1 MNAIVKRLK
10 TLVTAIAAIAL
21 LAGCSHVASLE
32 NNPWE
37 VLSLPTETNFI
48 DVAFTDNLERGWLV
62 GDKATLLETT
72 DQGETWELRRLELD
86 NENIRLKS
94 IDFSGR
100 EGWIVGEPSLLLHT
114 ENGGQSWTRVQL
126 SDKLPGEPNTIAA
139 LGPHSAEMTTDVGA
153 IYRTKDDGQNWQ
165 SMVDEAF
172 GVMRNISR
180 SPEGKYVAVSSRG
193 SFYSIWEPGQDAWQQ
208 YNRTSSRRV
217 QNMGFDRD
225 GHLWSLLRGGKI
237 QFSASEDPD
246 DWQEPIYPEKATSWG
261 LLDMAYR
268 TSDEVWVAGGS
279 ANLLCSF
286 DGGKTWKKDR
296 ELESV
301 PSNFYRIKFVRPD
314 LGFVIGQR
322 GILLRYRGTSETA

>member
-21 LAGCSHVASLE
+21 LAGCSQVASLE

>member
-21 LAGCSHVASLE
+21 LAGCSQVASLE

-37 VLSLPTETNFI
+37 VLSLPTETNLI

-62 GDKATLLETT
+62 GEKATLLETT
-72 DQGETWELRRLELD
+72 DRGETWELRRLELD

-100 EGWIVGEPSLLLHT
+100 EGWIVGDPSLLLHT
-114 ENGGQSWTRVQL
+114 EDGGQSWTRVQL

-180 SPEGKYVAVSSRG
+180 SPDGKYVAVSSRG

>member
-21 LAGCSHVASLE
+21 LAGCSQVASLE

-37 VLSLPTETNFI
+37 VLSLPTETNAL

-62 GDKATLLETT
+62 GEQATLLETT

-180 SPEGKYVAVSSRG
+180 SLDGKYVAVSSRG

-279 ANLLCSF
+279 ANLLCSL

-301 PSNFYRIKFVRPD
+301 PSNFYRIKFVQPD